1 LVASCWL
8 FLNNLYYDARIREH
22 QVALKSGVFFTSNS
36 VFPVDIIPPLLYG
49 PSCRNGK
56 WTRPEKILSKAIL
69 LFKSEV
75 FGRKVLLFY
84 FQKYF
89 YSIFKNTF
97 ILFSKTFL
105 FHLQK
110 YFYSIFKSTFIL
122 FSKIL
127 LFYFQK
133 YFYSTFKNTF
143 IPFSKIPLFCFQKYF
158 YSIFKNTFILFSKIL
173 LFCFQ
178 KYFYSIFKNT
188 FILFS
193 KILLFY
199 FLKYFYSVFKNTFFL
214 FSKIFF
220 SVFKIT
226 FILFSE
232 ILLFYF
238 QKYFYSIFKNTFIP
252 FSVYVRREFKFGDF
266 LFALCERIFRT
277 EFRTETRIHAVLMA
291 SFTDTKRLGVKRDL
305 RSFLIL
311 FKVTTAPWRLHLF
324 SPVVTC
330 LFPISF
336 PTSYI
341 LSVCPF
347 PTGPAGHATFLVT
360 SIFTEKS
367 LSVALWEWICDC
379 PTCGV
384 SPPHR
389 TALWSLARLI
399 MHDYCP
405 HI

>member
-1 LVASCWL
+1 MVASCWL

-127 LFYFQK
+127 FFYFQK
-133 YFYSTFKNTF
+133 YFFL
-143 IPFSKIPLFCFQKYF
+143 FSKLLLFYFQKYF

-173 LFCFQ
+173 LFHFP
-178 KYFYSIFKNT
+178 FTSDVN
-188 FILFS
+188 LN
-193 KILLFY
+193 LE
-199 FLKYFYSVFKNTFFL
+199 TFFSRFVKESSALSSEPKQGFML
-214 FSKIFF
+214 F
-220 SVFKIT
+220 
-226 FILFSE
+226 
-232 ILLFYF
+232 
-238 QKYFYSIFKNTFIP
+238 
-252 FSVYVRREFKFGDF
+252 
-266 LFALCERIFRT
+266 
-277 EFRTETRIHAVLMA
+277 
-291 SFTDTKRLGVKRDL
+291 
-305 RSFLIL
+305 
-311 FKVTTAPWRLHLF
+311 
-324 SPVVTC
+324 
-330 LFPISF
+330 
-336 PTSYI
+336 
-341 LSVCPF
+341 
-347 PTGPAGHATFLVT
+347 
-360 SIFTEKS
+360 
-367 LSVALWEWICDC
+367 
-379 PTCGV
+379 
-384 SPPHR
+384 
-389 TALWSLARLI
+389 
-399 MHDYCP
+399 
-405 HI
+405 